1 MPARRAPLLATIVAA
16 AALSL
21 TACIPSPPS
30 APAETTPETTA
41 PETSSAPVE
50 SEEAEDEAPAAGS
63 GEAAAPGSEF
73 AFGEYA
79 TVELLNIDDQP
90 QLVEM
95 TVTGVRTG
103 SVADFEAAGLDQE
116 FLDQLEGY
124 TPLYVDVEVR
134 QVAPMTAALEYESVY
149 IDFGGLDQADRALQD
164 ISIFGSFEPCD
175 TASIDPEFDSGTPH
189 TTCFI
194 VGTAG
199 GDELAGVSY
208 GPYDTPYDD
217 YDGEPL
223 VWRP

>member
-1 MPARRAPLLATIVAA
+1 MPARRAPLLATIALAA
-16 AALSL
+16 AVGL
-21 TACIPSPPS
+21 TGCIPSPP
-30 APAETTPETTA
+30 APPAETTPESTA
-41 PETSSAPVE
+41 PESSPAPAE
-50 SEEAEDEAPAAGS
+50 SEDEEQPAAAS
-63 GEAAAPGSEF
+63 GEAADPGSEF
-73 AFGEYA
+73 TFGEYA
-79 TVELLNIDDQP
+79 TVEVLNLDDEP
-90 QLVEM
+90 QLVEIA
-95 TVTGVRTG
+95 VTGVRTG

-149 IDFGGLDQADRALQD
+149 SDFGAIDQADRALQD
-164 ISIFGSFEPCD
+164 ISIFGTFEPCD

-194 VGTAG
+194 VATAG
-199 GDELAGVSY
+199 GDELAGVTY
-208 GPYDTPYDD
+208 GPYDTAYDD

>member
-16 AALSL
+16 AALGL
-21 TACIPSPPS
+21 TACIPSPPA
-30 APAETTPETTA
+30 APAETSPATTA
-41 PETSSAPVE
+41 PETSAAPSE
-50 SEEAEDEAPAAGS
+50 TEEAEEQPASAP

-79 TVELLNIDDQP
+79 TVELLNIDDEP

-116 FLDQLEGY
+116 FLDQLDGY

-175 TASIDPEFDSGTPH
+175 TASIDPDFDSGTPH

-208 GPYDTPYDD
+208 APYDTVYDD

>member
-16 AALSL
+16 AALGL
-21 TACIPSPPS
+21 TACIPSPPA
-30 APAETTPETTA
+30 APAETSPATTA
-41 PETSSAPVE
+41 PETSAAPSE
-50 SEEAEDEAPAAGS
+50 TEEAEEQPASAP

-79 TVELLNIDDQP
+79 TVELLNIDDEP

-175 TASIDPEFDSGTPH
+175 TASIDPDFDSGTPH

-208 GPYDTPYDD
+208 APYDTVYDD

>member
-16 AALSL
+16 AALGL
-21 TACIPSPPS
+21 TACIPSPPT
-30 APAETTPETTA
+30 APAETSPATTA
-41 PETSSAPVE
+41 PETSAAPSE
-50 SEEAEDEAPAAGS
+50 TEEAEEQPASAP

-79 TVELLNIDDQP
+79 TVELLNIDDEP

-175 TASIDPEFDSGTPH
+175 TASIDPDFDSGTPH

-208 GPYDTPYDD
+208 APYDTVYDD

>member
-1 MPARRAPLLATIVAA
+1 MLARRAPLLATIVAA
-16 AALSL
+16 AALGL
-21 TACIPSPPS
+21 TACIPSPPA
-30 APAETTPETTA
+30 APAETSPATTA
-41 PETSSAPVE
+41 PETSAAPSE
-50 SEEAEDEAPAAGS
+50 PEEAEEQPASAP

-79 TVELLNIDDQP
+79 TVELLNVDDEP

-103 SVADFEAAGLDQE
+103 SIADFESAGLDQE

-175 TASIDPEFDSGTPH
+175 TASIDPDFDSGTPH

-194 VGTAG
+194 VATAG
-199 GDELAGVSY
+199 GDELAGISY
-208 GPYDTPYDD
+208 GPYDTVYDD